1 MRKEGGEIDLSVIVP
16 VYDTEDYLSACV
28 DSLLRIESLSM
39 EIVLVDDGS
48 TDRSGM
54 IADEYAGQDSRIR
67 VIHQANGG
75 ASSARNTGLAVA
87 RGEYIAFVDSDDWIA
102 DDALVLLHG
111 KAIEERADIATG
123 NIRNCD
129 QAGNPGALFNPVSG
143 RYPKALSGWE
153 AFIWLVRFHLYLPT
167 PVRYLYRRAFLS
179 DTRVRF
185 EEGIMHEDEL
195 WVPQVMC
202 QARKVVITD
211 LEFYYYR
218 QNENSVMH
226 TTRLPLR
233 LRSLF
238 RVAEGLMEAA
248 ERWTFEG
255 EEGVLKSWWYA
266 NAFRLYSW
274 AFAYLA
280 QVKDS
285 SYPVPPFHMDRFWR
299 SCGEMIP
306 EAATRCREYYRKAEN
321 HVKEYTDWRMSDS
334 VISMGYWAKTD
345 KRILLVFNTVDER
358 IYDLPLHELPSG
370 WVVTTD
376 RKYIGR
382 ADWVV
387 FHLPSLSDTLE
398 YDLAKP
404 EGQRW
409 ASWYAESEQ
418 DDPLFNDTE
427 IMDLFDISI
436 RFTTFGECIEKIVN
450 LDV

>member
-1 MRKEGGEIDLSVIVP
+1 MENKENIDLSVIVP
-16 VYDTEDYLSACV
+16 IYNTEAYLQVCLDSLSAIDGV
-28 DSLLRIESLSM
+28 RM

-48 TDRSGM
+48 TDGSGK
-54 IADEYAGQDSRIR
+54 IADAYVQEDSRIR

-75 ASSARNTGLAVA
+75 ASVARNAGLAVA
-87 RGEYIAFVDSDDWIA
+87 KGEYIAFVDSDDWV
-102 DDALVLLHG
+102 DACALSALCQ
-111 KAIEERADIATG
+111 KAIRYGVDMMTG
-123 NIRNCD
+123 NIRFCD
-129 QAGNPGALFNPVSG
+129 RHGEMGDLFNPIQVFS
-143 RYPKALSGWE
+143 PQILSGKE
-153 AFIWLVRFHLYLPT
+153 GFVYLVQRRTYLPM
-167 PVRYLYRRAFLS
+167 PFKYLYRKAFLS
-179 DTRVRF
+179 DTQIRF
-185 EEGIMHEDEL
+185 EAGIMHEDEL

-202 QARKVVITD
+202 QAHKVVITD

-280 QVKDS
+280 KVKDS
-285 SYPVPPFHMDRFWR
+285 SCPVPPFHIDRFWR
-299 SCGEMIP
+299 NCGEMIP
-306 EAATRCREYYRKAEN
+306 EAATRCREYYQKAED
-321 HVKEYTDWRMSDS
+321 HLKEYTDWRMSDS
-334 VISMGYWAKTD
+334 VIAMAYWSKTN
-345 KRILLVFNTVDER
+345 KRILLIFNMVAER
-358 IYDLPLHELPSG
+358 IYASHLGELPSG

-387 FHLPSLSDTLE
+387 FHLPSLSDNLE

-436 RFTTFGECIEKIVN
+436 RFTTFEECIEKIVN